1 MSAIGWDADGGW
13 EREVP
18 VLVRGGSQGEDKVQ
32 VLTLRLALQQGKHL
46 HTGRVRRLTRAI
58 CAAWLD
64 LCLSTRGECACV
76 RLLSVLLVRGVAVPH
91 AQVLRVQV
99 TSEADAF
106 FLHTLELCED
116 DFAALKVRPGSER
129 QITNQA

>member
-1 MSAIGWDADGGW
+1 
-13 EREVP
+13 
-18 VLVRGGSQGEDKVQ
+18 
-32 VLTLRLALQQGKHL
+32 
-46 HTGRVRRLTRAI
+46 
-58 CAAWLD
+58 
-64 LCLSTRGECACV
+64 
-76 RLLSVLLVRGVAVPH
+76 
-91 AQVLRVQV
+91 V

>member
-1 MSAIGWDADGGW
+1 
-13 EREVP
+13 
-18 VLVRGGSQGEDKVQ
+18 VRF
-32 VLTLRLALQQGKHL
+32 
-46 HTGRVRRLTRAI
+46 
-58 CAAWLD
+58 
-64 LCLSTRGECACV
+64 CV
-76 RLLSVLLVRGVAVPH
+76 RLLSVLLVRGVAVPR